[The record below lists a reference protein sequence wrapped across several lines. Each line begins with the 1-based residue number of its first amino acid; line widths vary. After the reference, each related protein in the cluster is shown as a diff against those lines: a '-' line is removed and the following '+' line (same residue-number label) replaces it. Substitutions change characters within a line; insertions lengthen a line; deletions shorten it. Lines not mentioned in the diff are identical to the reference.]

1 MSTQRKDFLNAPKQ
15 SYGQARPLTYPY
27 KEQLG
32 KLRVEQSEVP
42 IKPKS
47 PLRTRSLTWLHS
59 TKAK

>member
-1 MSTQRKDFLNAPKQ
+1 MPPQKKDFLNVPNQ

-42 IKPKS
+42 IKPK
-47 PLRTRSLTWLHS
+47 
-59 TKAK
+59 